1 MSIPDYQSLML
12 PLLQIAQDNKE
23 HSLREVIDEI
33 GVKLGLSE
41 EERHH
46 LLPSGRQ
53 ATFDNRVG
61 WARTYLVKA
70 NLLASTRRGMFQIT
84 KDGTDLLA
92 GKPNS
97 ITIKM
102 LDHYPAFR
110 AFRRST
116 QLEDPPPSGE
126 DKETPEEKLEISFL
140 HLQGSLTKE
149 LQSLLATCSSHFF
162 EELVIDLLLSMGY
175 GGSRREAG
183 EAVGQSGDGG
193 IDGIIKED
201 RLGLDSIYIQAK
213 RWDSPV
219 GRPVAQ
225 AFVGSLE
232 GRRARK
238 GVLITT
244 STFSQHAQEYVR
256 NIEKKVV
263 LIDGEQLVQLMIEHD
278 IGVKPINTFIVKVV
292 DRDYFES
299 DGVAQ

>member
-1 MSIPDYQSLML
+1 MSIPDYQGLLL
-12 PLLQIAQDNKE
+12 PLLLITQDGQE
-23 HSLREVIDEI
+23 HNLREVIDEL
-33 GVKLGLSE
+33 GLKLGLSE
-41 EERHH
+41 EERHK

-70 NLLASTRRGMFQIT
+70 NLLVSAGRGKFQIT
-84 KDGTDLLA
+84 TEGMDLLIS
-92 GKPNS
+92 KPKC
-97 ITIKM
+97 ITTKM
-102 LDHYPAFR
+102 LDQYPAFR
-110 AFRRST
+110 TFRGT
-116 QLEDPPPSGE
+116 IQPYDPPLPQ
-126 DKETPEEKLEISFL
+126 DPETPEERLEISFL
-140 HLQGSLTKE
+140 HLKSALTKE
-149 LQSLLATCSSHFF
+149 LQGLLVTCSPHFF
-162 EELVIDLLLSMGY
+162 EGLVIDLLLSMGY

-213 RWDSPV
+213 RWDAPV

-244 STFSQHAQEYVR
+244 STFSQQAQEYVR

-263 LIDGEQLVQLMIEHD
+263 LIDGEQLVQLMIEHN
-278 IGVKPINTFIVKVV
+278 IGVKPINTFIIKMV
-292 DRDYFES
+292 DRDYFEP
-299 DGVAQ
+299 DGAT